1 MTLYELTQEYQEL
14 LAMME
19 DPDIDPQVIA
29 DTMEGLDGEIEIKAE
44 SYIRVLKE
52 LEAES
57 NKIDA
62 EVKRLGNR
70 WDACQINIRKLKD
83 SLLTSMQET
92 GKDKI
97 QTEHFRISVA
107 KNGGLKPIR
116 VTGDVPPEFCKLEP
130 DNKKIREALN
140 NGELEFAHFEER
152 GVHLSVR

>member
-1 MTLYELTQEYQEL
+1 MTLYELTREYQEL

-19 DPDIDPQVIA
+19 DPEVDPQVIA

-44 SYIRVLKE
+44 NYIRVLKE

-57 NKIDA
+57 NKIDT
-62 EVKRLGNR
+62 EMKRLGNR
-70 WDACQINIRKLKD
+70 WDACQVNIRKLKD

-92 GKDKI
+92 GKDRI

-130 DNKKIREALN
+130 DSKKIREALN
-140 NGELEFAHFEER
+140 NGELQFAHFEER

>member
-1 MTLYELTQEYQEL
+1 MTLYELTREYQEL

-19 DPDIDPQVIA
+19 DPEVDPQTVE
-29 DTMEGLDGEIEIKAE
+29 DTLEGLDGEIEIKAE
-44 SYIRVLKE
+44 NYIRVIKE

-92 GKDKI
+92 GKDRI

-116 VTGDVPPEFCKLEP
+116 VTGDVPPEFCKMEP
-130 DNKKIREALN
+130 DSKKIREALN

>member
-62 EVKRLGNR
+62 ELKRLGSR
-70 WDACQINIRKLKD
+70 YDTCQINIRKLKD

>member
-107 KNGGLKPIR
+107 KNGGLKPIM

>member
-1 MTLYELTQEYQEL
+1 MTLYELTREYQEL

-19 DPDIDPQVIA
+19 DPDVDPQTVE
-29 DTMEGLDGEIEIKAE
+29 DTLEGLDGEIEIKAE
-44 SYIRVLKE
+44 NYIRVIKE

-92 GKDKI
+92 GKDRI

-140 NGELEFAHFEER
+140 NGELQFAHFEER

>member
-1 MTLYELTQEYQEL
+1 MTLYELTQEYLEL

-19 DPDIDPQVIA
+19 DPEVDPQTVE
-29 DTMEGLDGEIEIKAE
+29 DTLEGLDGEIEIKAE
-44 SYIRVLKE
+44 NYIRVIKE

-97 QTEHFRISVA
+97 KTEHFRISIA

-130 DNKKIREALN
+130 DSKKIREALN

-152 GVHLSVR
+152 GVHLNVR

>member
-62 EVKRLGNR
+62 EVKRLGSR

>member
-19 DPDIDPQVIA
+19 DPEIDPQVIA

-44 SYIRVLKE
+44 NYIRVIKE

-57 NKIDA
+57 NKLDTEI
-62 EVKRLGNR
+62 KRLTSR
-70 WDACQINIRKLKD
+70 WDSCQINIRKLKD

-92 GKDKI
+92 GKDRI

-140 NGELEFAHFEER
+140 NGELQFAHFEER

>member
-19 DPDIDPQVIA
+19 DPEVDPQVIA

-44 SYIRVLKE
+44 SYIRVIKE

-57 NKIDA
+57 NKLDMEI
-62 EVKRLGNR
+62 KRLTSR
-70 WDACQINIRKLKD
+70 RDSCQINIRKLKE

-97 QTEHFRISVA
+97 RTEHFRISVA

>member
-70 WDACQINIRKLKD
+70 WNTCQINIRKLKD
-83 SLLTSMQET
+83 TLLTSMQET

-140 NGELEFAHFEER
+140 NGKLEFAHFEER

>member
-14 LAMME
+14 LTMME
-19 DPDIDPQVIA
+19 DPDIDPQIIA

-44 SYIRVLKE
+44 NYIRVLKE

-62 EVKRLGNR
+62 ELKRLGSR
-70 WDACQINIRKLKD
+70 CDTCQINIRKLKD
-83 SLLTSMQET
+83 ALLTSMQET
-92 GKDKI
+92 GKDRI
-97 QTEHFRISVA
+97 RTEHFRISVA

-130 DNKKIREALN
+130 DSKKIREALN
-140 NGELEFAHFEER
+140 NGELGFAHFEER

>member
-1 MTLYELTQEYQEL
+1 MTLYELTREYQEL

-19 DPDIDPQVIA
+19 DPDVDPQTVE
-29 DTMEGLDGEIEIKAE
+29 DTLEGLDGEIEIKAE
-44 SYIRVLKE
+44 NYIRVIKE

-57 NKIDA
+57 NKLDMEI
-62 EVKRLGNR
+62 KRLTSR
-70 WDACQINIRKLKD
+70 WDSCQINIRKLKE

-97 QTEHFRISVA
+97 RTEHFRISVA

-130 DNKKIREALN
+130 DSKKIREALN
-140 NGELEFAHFEER
+140 NGELGFAHFEER